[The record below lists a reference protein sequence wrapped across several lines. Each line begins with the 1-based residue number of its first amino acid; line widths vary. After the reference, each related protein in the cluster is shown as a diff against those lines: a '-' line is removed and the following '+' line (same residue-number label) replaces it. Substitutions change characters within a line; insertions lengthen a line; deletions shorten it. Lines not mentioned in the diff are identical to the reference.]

1 MEEVVENVTVPAFA
15 TMTVVDANDEW
26 VQLKK
31 LNFDTIPVFVQ
42 VTDQIY
48 LEVVAEDGVT
58 KILYQLQPTA
68 LASDAFVTSDVFTVD
83 QNLALIKLIPQGTT
97 VQGFLANVVPVTGAT
112 MKLVDKNGLERTFG
126 ELYKDDKL
134 IVTSQDGE
142 TVKAYYL
149 SLLPAW
155 VGETAD
161 YLAYVTSSVY
171 AVDQYNLAI
180 SGATITITEA
190 TSVTSFLANLVP
202 STGATIKVVDAN
214 DVENTGTMNDG
225 DLLKVTAA
233 NGVTFAYYSIEVSH
247 VSINELSNLPIHIYP
262 NPSSGKIT
270 ISGLE
275 PGTRIR
281 ILNILGVGLRDIV
294 STKNVED
301 VSLEDQPEGV
311 YFVVVS
317 NSDSIIGRYKLIIK

>member
-1 MEEVVENVTVPAFA
+1 
-15 TMTVVDANDEW
+15 
-26 VQLKK
+26 
-31 LNFDTIPVFVQ
+31 
-42 VTDQIY
+42 
-48 LEVVAEDGVT
+48 
-58 KILYQLQPTA
+58 
-68 LASDAFVTSDVFTVD
+68 
-83 QNLALIKLIPQGTT
+83 
-97 VQGFLANVVPVTGAT
+97 VVPVTGAT

-126 ELYKDDKL
+126 QLYKDDRL

-142 TVKAYYL
+142 TVKVYYL

-171 AVDQYNLAI
+171 MVDQYNLAI

-190 TSVTSFLANLVP
+190 TTVTSFKANLVP
-202 STGATIKVVDAN
+202 STGATIKVVNAN

-233 NGVTFAYYSIEVSH
+233 DGVTKAYYSIEVSH
-247 VSINELSNLPIHIYP
+247 VSINELSNLSINIYP

-281 ILNILGVGLRDIV
+281 IYNILGVGLRDIV
-294 STKNVED
+294 SIQSEEII
-301 VSLEDQPEGV
+301 SLEGQPEGV